1 MIIALLVDELIFL
14 IVKQH
19 SPVKF
24 PLRNMLL

>member
-24 PLRNMLL
+24 QL